1 MQFQSSRV
9 TGVNAIPKFTS
20 NGVNAIPNFT
30 SEGVNAIELEWL
42 TYYFLMAKHKL
53 RSNCLTESIYSFSGV
68 SQDSI
73 LGPYFL
79 LYFSMALFS
88 NYKFFAGQDR
98 VEKLFCSDMNR
109 LSESFVENKLLLNQ
123 KTSKTEW
130 LLFDTN
136 P

>member
-1 MQFQSSRV
+1 MLMQFQSSRVTVLMQFQSSRV

-53 RSNCLTESIYSFSGV
+53 RSNCLTQSIYSFSGV
-68 SQDSI
+68 PQDSI

-88 NYKFFAGQDR
+88 N
-98 VEKLFCSDMNR
+98 
-109 LSESFVENKLLLNQ
+109 
-123 KTSKTEW
+123 
-130 LLFDTN
+130 
-136 P
+136 